1 MWIVCPDTAD
11 SIGRGVGCRV
21 MLVRFWHAHKRE
33 IVGDSLREF
42 EGLSCTL
49 VLLSPEGRYRLVL
62 LSCSGE
68 KERSVD
74 FGWFHRH

>member
-1 MWIVCPDTAD
+1 MWIVCPGTAD

-33 IVGDSLREF
+33 IVGNSLREL

-49 VLLSPEGRYRLVL
+49 VLYRLKGGIDW
-62 LSCSGE
+62 SC
-68 KERSVD
+68 
-74 FGWFHRH
+74 